1 MTSSSSTPEPDL
13 VHLGRLARLAI
24 PPEERAA
31 LARDLRKI
39 LDYVAELE
47 AVDVSDVPPMVHPL
61 PFDAPLR
68 ADVPAPPLAREVALA
83 SSPEHDSVAFVV
95 PRVL

>member
-1 MTSSSSTPEPDL
+1 MTSTPTPEPDL

-24 PPEERAA
+24 PPDERVA

-47 AVDVSDVPPMVHPL
+47 AVDVTGVPPMVHPL
-61 PFDAPLR
+61 PFEAPLR
-68 ADVPAPPLAREVALA
+68 EDVPGPPLPREVALA
-83 SSPEHDSVAFVV
+83 ASPEHDSVAFVV